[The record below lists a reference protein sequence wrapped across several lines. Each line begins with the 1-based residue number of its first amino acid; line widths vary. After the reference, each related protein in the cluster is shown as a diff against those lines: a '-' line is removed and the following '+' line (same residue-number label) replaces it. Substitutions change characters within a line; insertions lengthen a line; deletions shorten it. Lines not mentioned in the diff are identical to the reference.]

1 MINDLSDWYVAIGGD
16 YGITCEEIDENK
28 VADYLN
34 SIESD
39 IILTGDVGSS
49 IAGKMSRQTE
59 FIENIDEIY
68 SLATENDKNLLF
80 IYRSDY
86 HKVSQR

>member
-1 MINDLSDWYVAIGGD
+1 MIDNLDGWYVAIGGD

-28 VADYLN
+28 VAEYL
-34 SIESD
+34 ESLECE

-49 IAGKMSRQTE
+49 IADRMTKEITLIKDYTE
-59 FIENIDEIY
+59 VYD
-68 SLATENDKNLLF
+68 LALKNDKNLLF

-86 HKVSQR
+86 RKVSQR